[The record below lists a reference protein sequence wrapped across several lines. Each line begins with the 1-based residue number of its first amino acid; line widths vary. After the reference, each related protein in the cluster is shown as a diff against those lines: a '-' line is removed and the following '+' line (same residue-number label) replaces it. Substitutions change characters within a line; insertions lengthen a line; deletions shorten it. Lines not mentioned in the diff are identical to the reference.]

1 MAKANPTI
9 PNAPSSEERL
19 HDEVAVPD
27 IRPTPRDPRAISA
40 IDNLGVDRP
49 GDLLDAEL
57 DEQVA
62 DDGWGRNFGD
72 DVRSDSYDDERH
84 ERR

>member
-1 MAKANPTI
+1 M
-9 PNAPSSEERL
+9 
-19 HDEVAVPD
+19 
-27 IRPTPRDPRAISA
+27 
-40 IDNLGVDRP
+40 GVDRP
-49 GDLLDAEL
+49 GDLLGAEL

>member
-27 IRPTPRDPRAISA
+27 IRPTPKDPRAISA
-40 IDNLGVDRP
+40 MDNLGVERP
-49 GDLLDAEL
+49 GDLLSAEL
-57 DEQVA
+57 DEPPCCRA
-62 DDGWGRNFGD
+62 ST
-72 DVRSDSYDDERH
+72 RSATPR
-84 ERR
+84 